1 VVILN
6 EQSQSA
12 IRNSVTEASHQT
24 PATPSDALRFHPWIT
39 QELFDETR
47 RVWSKAY
54 GRVITDDEVI
64 EILVNVHRLAEALLL
79 ASQSRRDA

>member
-1 VVILN
+1 MD

-12 IRNSVTEASHQT
+12 IRNSVTEASHQLL
-24 PATPSDALRFHPWIT
+24 ATSSDALRFHPWIA

-64 EILVNVHRLAEALLL
+64 EILVNVRRLAEALLY
-79 ASQSRRDA
+79 ASKNRRET

>member
-1 VVILN
+1 VDVLD

-12 IRNSVTEASHQT
+12 IRNSVTEVSNQSL
-24 PATPSDALRFHPWIT
+24 ATANDALRFHPWIT
-39 QELFDETR
+39 QELFDESR

-64 EILVNVHRLAEALLL
+64 EILVNVHRLAEALLH

>member
-1 VVILN
+1 VVAFD

-12 IRNSVTEASHQT
+12 IRNSVTEASHQLL
-24 PATPSDALRFHPWIT
+24 ATSSDALRFHPWIT

-47 RVWSKAY
+47 QVWSKAY
-54 GRVITDDEVI
+54 GRVITEDEAI
-64 EILVNVHRLAEALLL
+64 EILVNVRRLAEALLH